1 MFDINSIRQ
10 KIASATAYT
19 KQVNDHLIAD
29 IDNDRSLIDHMVK
42 SLKVLETTVIN
53 LRLNRNKCVRERSVS
68 ASRIMCRDNSFASST
83 TNMNN
88 ASKFDRPPKQS
99 IARPYVST
107 NHQPLKII
115 SPRVEALQTKINK
128 MRSSS
133 GSVLRGLNSQSGDV
147 STIVIQNNIKRL
159 NYCLQTYDFSKPTTP
174 GRSIGSQ
181 NTPLRSSNVKSYK
194 SRLNVQAFDHSQ
206 DAMHATHDIG
216 KIKDKADDAD
226 MSDNFRHRSSTIV
239 NEASRLQH
247 DRGDTPNNADR
258 QHRATIQTGSGRLS
272 HINALLSNTRLTVKD
287 KTAVKRRTPSDL
299 TKTSGKITVHSK
311 TGQSKQSNSVVP
323 ALNLKLKKTGQI
335 KKAV

>member
-1 MFDINSIRQ
+1 MFDLNSIRQ
-10 KIASATAYT
+10 KIASAIAYT

-29 IDNDRSLIDHMVK
+29 IDNDRSLIDHMAK
-42 SLKVLETTVIN
+42 SLKVLETTVRN

-68 ASRIMCRDNSFASST
+68 ASRIMSRDSSFASST

-88 ASKFDRPPKQS
+88 ASRFDRPPKQS

-107 NHQPLKII
+107 NQQPLKII
-115 SPRVEALQTKINK
+115 SPRVEALQAKINK
-128 MRSSS
+128 MRSTS
-133 GSVLRGLNSQSGDV
+133 GSVLGGLNSQSGDA

-194 SRLNVQAFDHSQ
+194 SRLKVQAFDHGQ

-216 KIKDKADDAD
+216 KIKDKADDNAD
-226 MSDNFRHRSSTIV
+226 MRDKARHRSSTMV

-247 DRGDTPNNADR
+247 DTGDTPNNADR

-272 HINALLSNTRLTVKD
+272 HINALLSNTRLIVKD

-299 TKTSGKITVHSK
+299 TKTIGKITVHSK

-323 ALNLKLKKTGQI
+323 ALNLKLKK
-335 KKAV
+335 KDK